1 MRKLLAIAA
10 LTVLA
15 TSGCK
20 KDNKSGSQTQT
31 DPKADPLA
39 KDKPVDQ
46 TAKQGDGT
54 KPADSLKPDDK
65 VVTPEAPGP
74 QNGPT
79 VTLVSAGS
87 DPKVQLRYKPQQGD
101 KASVDM
107 VMTMGMEL
115 NMGGGG
121 GGGGGGMP
129 RMEMPPITMTMDTEI
144 TSSTADAF
152 ELAAEVTKVD
162 VDAKKSPDMAGALG
176 PIMQKMV
183 GMKMTSR
190 MTRRGIMEKVD
201 VKLPA
206 DFDPQMA
213 QMMDQFKQSMNQMT
227 APFPEEAVGVGAK
240 WKVASN
246 IDINGAHVTQTVS
259 FELVS
264 LDGDKGTAKVSLE
277 QNAAAQTMT
286 MGGVSAKLEHMTG
299 GGSGTMTF
307 DLVRVMPQDAKL
319 AMKTELAINAQ
330 GQSAETKM
338 DIDMTINSKKK

>member
-1 MRKLLAIAA
+1 MRKLLGIA
-10 LTVLA
+10 VLA
-15 TSGCK
+15 VLGTAGCK
-20 KDNKSGSQTQT
+20 KDNKSGSPTQT
-31 DPKADPLA
+31 DPVT
-39 KDKPVDQ
+39 KDKPADPMKP
-46 TAKQGDGT
+46 ADGT
-54 KPADSLKPDDK
+54 KPADGLKPDDK
-65 VVTPEAPGP
+65 QVVTPPADPGP

-101 KASVDM
+101 KTSVDM
-107 VMTMGMEL
+107 VMKMGMEL
-115 NMGGGG
+115 SM

-129 RMEMPPITMTMDTEI
+129 RMDMPAITMTMDTEI

-152 ELAAEVTKVD
+152 ELTADVTKID
-162 VDAKKSPDMAGALG
+162 IDKKASPDMAGALG

-190 MTRRGIMEKVD
+190 MTRRGIMEKAD

-227 APFPEEAVGVGAK
+227 APFPEEAVGAGAK
-240 WKVASN
+240 WTVASN
-246 IDINGAHVTQTVS
+246 IDLNGAHVTQTVS

-264 LDGDKGTAKVSLE
+264 LDGDKGTAKISLE
-277 QNAAAQTMT
+277 QNAAAQTMN
-286 MGGVSAKLEHMTG
+286 MNGVSAKLEHMTG

-319 AMKTELAINAQ
+319 GMKTDLAITAQ
-330 GQSAETKM
+330 GQSAETKV
-338 DIDMTINSKKK
+338 DVDMTIKSKKK